1 MKNKVKLITGG
12 IIFYFVVIFVS
23 IYFLLIPG
31 ISKISKASSYK
42 ELTFEEKSKLIDE
55 INNKYTKLESEI
67 NDKYIKLDEEV
78 NNTYDP
84 LIEEV
89 NVKYSNL
96 VSEVENNYKTKE
108 SDIVSKINDAKVR
121 QNKEFFKSGF
131 SDKYYSIGEELKSLE
146 KEKDNILK
154 EKNEEIRKLETSK
167 NSEVSPYVIKKNS
180 LIKNND
186 INKSSELDSLSI
198 SKNKEISKID
208 NQNYTNTVN
217 KIIGVLLSI
226 LSIILVVIPIIYVV
240 KVYNKLTKL
249 NNRVDSNWSDI
260 DVLLK
265 QRSDLIPNIVNSVK
279 GYTKHENA
287 TLTNVTKAREKVV
300 NASNRKEEIESNNE
314 LDNEL
319 SSIFLLNEKYPD
331 LKGDK
336 SFNKLIDNLSEIED
350 KISISRKEYNDSVLK
365 YMNSIE
371 VFPANIVSS
380 LFGFK
385 EEYYFK
391 TSEEEKENVDVK
403 F

>member
-1 MKNKVKLITGG
+1 M
-12 IIFYFVVIFVS
+12 
-23 IYFLLIPG
+23 
-31 ISKISKASSYK
+31 
-42 ELTFEEKSKLIDE
+42 
-55 INNKYTKLESEI
+55 
-67 NDKYIKLDEEV
+67 
-78 NNTYDP
+78 
-84 LIEEV
+84 
-89 NVKYSNL
+89 
-96 VSEVENNYKTKE
+96 
-108 SDIVSKINDAKVR
+108 
-121 QNKEFFKSGF
+121 
-131 SDKYYSIGEELKSLE
+131 
-146 KEKDNILK
+146 
-154 EKNEEIRKLETSK
+154 
-167 NSEVSPYVIKKNS
+167 
-180 LIKNND
+180 
-186 INKSSELDSLSI
+186 
-198 SKNKEISKID
+198 
-208 NQNYTNTVN
+208 
-217 KIIGVLLSI
+217 

-260 DVLLK
+260 DILLK

-350 KISISRKEYNDSVLK
+350 KISISRKDYNDSVLK

>member
-1 MKNKVKLITGG
+1 M
-12 IIFYFVVIFVS
+12 
-23 IYFLLIPG
+23 
-31 ISKISKASSYK
+31 
-42 ELTFEEKSKLIDE
+42 
-55 INNKYTKLESEI
+55 
-67 NDKYIKLDEEV
+67 
-78 NNTYDP
+78 
-84 LIEEV
+84 
-89 NVKYSNL
+89 
-96 VSEVENNYKTKE
+96 
-108 SDIVSKINDAKVR
+108 
-121 QNKEFFKSGF
+121 
-131 SDKYYSIGEELKSLE
+131 
-146 KEKDNILK
+146 
-154 EKNEEIRKLETSK
+154 
-167 NSEVSPYVIKKNS
+167 
-180 LIKNND
+180 
-186 INKSSELDSLSI
+186 
-198 SKNKEISKID
+198 
-208 NQNYTNTVN
+208 
-217 KIIGVLLSI
+217 

-287 TLTNVTKAREKVV
+287 TLINVTKAREKVV
-300 NASNRKEEIESNNE
+300 NASNRKEEIESNKE

-319 SSIFLLNEKYPD
+319 SGIFLLNEKYPD

-371 VFPANIVSS
+371 VFPSNIVSS